1 MQPESL
7 SVVAA
12 FVAGMVAFFSPCHLP
27 LLPAYLG
34 FLTGSVTGDQ
44 QSVQKNKILFNS
56 LNFVVG
62 FSAVFILLGLVAGWF
77 GGFFAPYQAIVQ
89 RIAGV
94 LILLF
99 GLHLAGILSPTLFN
113 RERRVQ
119 YRPQAA
125 GPGTSILLGVA
136 FAAGWTP
143 CIGPVLGAM
152 IAYAAATGGG
162 VALFVAFALGMAIPF
177 LVAAFLV
184 EHLSRWLER
193 YRRLLPTVQRIF
205 GIFMV
210 ALGITFF
217 FGRFSSF

>member
-1 MQPESL
+1 MQQESL
-7 SVVAA
+7 SAITA
-12 FVAGMVAFFSPCHLP
+12 FGAGIVTFFSPCHLP

-34 FLTGSVTGDQ
+34 LLTGSVNGTQ
-44 QSVQKNKILFNS
+44 QAKQQKNRILFNS

-62 FSAVFILLGLVAGWF
+62 FSAVFVLLGLAASWF

-99 GLHLAGILSPTLFN
+99 GLHLAGILSFAFLN
-113 RERRVQ
+113 MERRVQ
-119 YRPQAA
+119 YRPRAA
-125 GPGTSILLGVA
+125 GPGASLLMGVT

-162 VALFVAFALGMAIPF
+162 VALFAAFALGMAIPF
-177 LVAAFLV
+177 LLAAFLV
-184 EHLSRWLER
+184 EHLH
-193 YRRLLPTVQRIF
+193 RLLARHYQLLPDVQRVF
-205 GIFMV
+205 GYFMIV
-210 ALGITFF
+210 LGILVF
-217 FGRFSSF
+217 FGLIW